1 MRKFLTHLKDTSTN
15 QTRDQVLIVT
25 HLCKAYNEGFDAC
38 SGNSNGNDN
47 SGSSDNLNL
56 NSNDNSGQSSNSGS
70 GSHSGL
76 VDKGCNLINK
86 HPAAATFTG
95 TCVGPWASWYTSR
108 RILWTKIGNTP
119 FSGKYISYGSSTDFD
134 KCNMGSPTWFGT
146 LRYHALTTIIFNCIY
161 MLVLG
166 VVAHIIW
173 AGTDPSRFDC
183 SNGISVD

>member
-1 MRKFLTHLKDTSTN
+1 MLLSIHLDIIMSALMRKFLTHLKDTSTN

-86 HPAAATFTG
+86 HPAAATLLG
-95 TCVGPWASWYTSR
+95 HALGLGP
-108 RILWTKIGNTP
+108 L
-119 FSGKYISYGSSTDFD
+119 
-134 KCNMGSPTWFGT
+134 GT
-146 LRYHALTTIIFNCIY
+146 LAEGYCELR
-161 MLVLG
+161 
-166 VVAHIIW
+166 
-173 AGTDPSRFDC
+173 
-183 SNGISVD
+183 